1 MLKQLEELGFID
13 STDGQLNEEEKILL
27 LHIYKSKLNGVQ
39 PDLKSTYEKIQSKEL
54 TAFSQLIDAS
64 IGCDF
69 DGDYSKMIEAMHKN
83 ICTKAG
89 DAEEN
94 YKESRTFDAYEEKMQ
109 GIKNVLNEKREK
121 LQTLRS
127 LLGDQQNLKELCQK
141 FGMPSTDENI
151 EMLQAGL
158 KNQYNETQKDY
169 MTNRIKVFVP
179 AVEYRIKS
187 DIRSGKYAENKMDR

>member
-1 MLKQLEELGFID
+1 
-13 STDGQLNEEEKILL
+13 
-27 LHIYKSKLNGVQ
+27 
-39 PDLKSTYEKIQSKEL
+39 
-54 TAFSQLIDAS
+54 
-64 IGCDF
+64 
-69 DGDYSKMIEAMHKN
+69 
-83 ICTKAG
+83 
-89 DAEEN
+89 
-94 YKESRTFDAYEEKMQ
+94 MQ

-127 LLGDQQNLKELCQK
+127 LLGDKQNLKELCQK

-179 AVEYRIKS
+179 AVEYTIKS